1 MAYKLQHNSHIRY
14 WFLGQYFGELII
26 LTCIMLRRI
35 LGTAIQN
42 QPLGL
47 VLLLSIVA
55 FIIILP
61 GIFLIDSQEAHL
73 SKLKNWQRYARLFNH
88 YLQSLSQALIL
99 PGIFMVLSS
108 MLQSRVTFWNNTI
121 FIIIMLYSL
130 IMYIPVGIL
139 ALSRIQAVSGR
150 LLTTMFMALII
161 LGTPL
166 TNNRNL
172 NKILL
177 DFIHSG
183 FLAAM
188 SFIVLTLIV
197 MQIWN
202 FPLPKLA
209 WPTQGSPKVLTF
221 LVILCLVFIFFN
233 TFSTATNWQQLLTHF
248 DFHISALS
256 LNFILSGLEAGLLE
270 EWLCRFIFLYLLL
283 RALQHR
289 SWQLDAAV
297 IGSSFIFSLIHLTNL
312 IAQNWVTTLN
322 QAAFAFSIGIFL
334 AALYLYTKAF
344 WWPVLF
350 HISLDL
356 LSFITSGHTT
366 MAAPSQFKW
375 QFSLLIMAIF
385 LVTALFLLSGSR
397 REIMHKNVSE
407 LL

>member
-1 MAYKLQHNSHIRY
+1 
-14 WFLGQYFGELII
+14 
-26 LTCIMLRRI
+26 
-35 LGTAIQN
+35 
-42 QPLGL
+42 
-47 VLLLSIVA
+47 
-55 FIIILP
+55 
-61 GIFLIDSQEAHL
+61 
-73 SKLKNWQRYARLFNH
+73 
-88 YLQSLSQALIL
+88 
-99 PGIFMVLSS
+99 
-108 MLQSRVTFWNNTI
+108 
-121 FIIIMLYSL
+121 
-130 IMYIPVGIL
+130 
-139 ALSRIQAVSGR
+139 
-150 LLTTMFMALII
+150 MFMALII

-166 TNNRNL
+166 TNNHNL

-209 WPTQGSPKVLTF
+209 WPTQGSKKVITF

>member
-221 LVILCLVFIFFN
+221 LVTLCLVFIFFN

-289 SWQLDAAV
+289 SWQLDTAV

>member
-61 GIFLIDSQEAHL
+61 GIFLIDSPEAHL

-108 MLQSRVTFWNNTI
+108 MLQSKVSFWNNTI

-166 TNNRNL
+166 TNNHNL

-188 SFIVLTLIV
+188 SFMVLTLIV

-221 LVILCLVFIFFN
+221 LVTLCLVFIFFN
-233 TFSTATNWQQLLTHF
+233 TFSTATNWQQILTHF

-289 SWQLDAAV
+289 SWQLDTAV

-334 AALYLYTKAF
+334 ATLYLYTKAF

-385 LVTALFLLSGSR
+385 LVTALFLLSGSH

>member
-209 WPTQGSPKVLTF
+209 WPTQGSPNVLTF

-233 TFSTATNWQQLLTHF
+233 TFSTATNWQQILTHF

-270 EWLCRFIFLYLLL
+270 EWLYRFIFLYLLL

-289 SWQLDAAV
+289 SWQLDTAV

>member
-1 MAYKLQHNSHIRY
+1 MAHKLQNNSHIHY

-35 LGTAIQN
+35 LGIAVQN

-88 YLQSLSQALIL
+88 YLQALSQALIL

-108 MLQSRVTFWNNTI
+108 MIQSKVSFWNNTI
-121 FIIIMLYSL
+121 LIIIMLYSL

-166 TNNRNL
+166 TNNHNL

-188 SFIVLTLIV
+188 SFMVLTLIV

-209 WPTQGSPKVLTF
+209 WPTQGSKKVLTF

-344 WWPVLF
+344 WWPVIF

>member
-221 LVILCLVFIFFN
+221 LVTLCLVFIFFN
-233 TFSTATNWQQLLTHF
+233 TFSTATNWQQILTHF

-289 SWQLDAAV
+289 SWQLDTAV

-385 LVTALFLLSGSR
+385 LVTALFLLSGSH

>member
-209 WPTQGSPKVLTF
+209 WPTQGSPNVLTF

-233 TFSTATNWQQLLTHF
+233 TFSTATNWQQILTHF

-270 EWLCRFIFLYLLL
+270 EWLYRFIFLYLLL

-289 SWQLDAAV
+289 SWQLDTAV

-397 REIMHKNVSE
+397 RKIMHKNVSE

>member
-121 FIIIMLYSL
+121 LIIIMLYSL

-166 TNNRNL
+166 TNNHNL

-197 MQIWN
+197 MQIWD

-209 WPTQGSPKVLTF
+209 WPTQGSPKVITF
-221 LVILCLVFIFFN
+221 LVTLCLVFIFFN
-233 TFSTATNWQQLLTHF
+233 TFSTATNWQQILTHF